1 MERQSDR
8 AEAARKA
15 EEVHEE
21 HQANVN
27 QVRHEPM
34 PASHH
39 DDQRTAADRRDEDAG
54 DQDGGDSEGESPD
67 EHS

>member
-1 MERQSDR
+1 MGQDSHR
-8 AEAARKA
+8 AESAKKA

-27 QVRHEPM
+27 QVRHEPI

-39 DDQRTAADRRDEDAG
+39 DDNDGQDSGDSDGASAAD
-54 DQDGGDSEGESPD
+54 DS
-67 EHS
+67 